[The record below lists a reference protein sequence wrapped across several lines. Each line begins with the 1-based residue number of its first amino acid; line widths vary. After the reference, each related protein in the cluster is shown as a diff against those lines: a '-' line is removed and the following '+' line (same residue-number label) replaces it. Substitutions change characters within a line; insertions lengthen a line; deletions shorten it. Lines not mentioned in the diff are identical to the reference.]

1 MKINYSKSLTPTTSD
16 YWKEKSDNERKE
28 IIKKEINKFKEF
40 DNLEISKVPDNGQV
54 VFNIIKNIPVD
65 KRGLQL
71 LNLESKLKKSVDK
84 GITVW
89 CEAEGDKSK
98 LRNLRGI
105 KIKV

>member
-65 KRGLQL
+65 KRGSLI
-71 LNLESKLKKSVDK
+71 NFPLEELEELLKKVLEKEDY
-84 GITVW
+84 
-89 CEAEGDKSK
+89 KSASRIRDAISK
-98 LRNLRGI
+98 KKAL
-105 KIKV
+105 